1 MPAGIVSL
9 EHSQINNNIEVPMA
23 EAISRSATEILPAI
37 SRWKAP
43 PDSLQASLLL
53 AFLSSA
59 GLFYVNIF
67 PAITNALMEGAGLS
81 TVDAGQIT
89 SANAMGAAFG
99 ALFVTLLIRR
109 IPHWK
114 MASVALLVGLICMD
128 IVTIMQEST
137 AILVPLRFGHGFIGG
152 SLVGL
157 GFSVIART
165 SRPSVAFSLLLVVQ
179 YGGGALGLWLL
190 PPLVPSY
197 GPYVPF
203 YALIIFCVVTLC
215 MMPFLAAYPLPARKT
230 VADITEPGAAKIRV
244 FPLSLTLLAL
254 FLFQAANM
262 ALFAFIFGLGEHY
275 TLEMDFMSP
284 TLGIA
289 NIVSIGG
296 AVLAVYTGIK
306 YKLLKPLSLALICSA
321 LGTCIFLFSDTQ
333 VVFLIANCI
342 TGMAWAFCI
351 PYFLTMSARF
361 DEAGQMAALGGF
373 ASKMGL
379 ACGPMV
385 GGYVLATDG
394 SYPMLIVMA
403 AVVIGVCIAIAFHP
417 AGDLDRQV

>member
-1 MPAGIVSL
+1 
-9 EHSQINNNIEVPMA
+9 MA
-23 EAISRSATEILPAI
+23 EATSSPATETLPAI

-43 PDSLQASLLL
+43 DNSLQASLLL

-59 GLFYVNIF
+59 GLYYVNIF

-89 SANAMGAAFG
+89 SANAMGAACG
-99 ALFVTLLIRR
+99 ALTVTLLIRL

-114 MASVALLVGLICMD
+114 MASVALLFGLICMD
-128 IVTIMQEST
+128 MVTIAQES
-137 AILVPLRFGHGFIGG
+137 ADILVPLRFGHGFIGG

-165 SRPSVAFSLLLVVQ
+165 ERPSVAFSLLLVVQ

-190 PPLVPSY
+190 PPLVPAY

-203 YALIIFCVVTLC
+203 YALIIFCVITLC
-215 MMPFLAAYPLPARKT
+215 MVPFLAAYPLPSRKAKGGKT
-230 VADITEPGAAKIRV
+230 DSATAKIRV
-244 FPLSLTLLAL
+244 FPLGLTLLAL

-262 ALFAFIFGLGEHY
+262 ALFAFIFGLGKHY
-275 TLEMDFMSP
+275 SLTVDFMSP
-284 TLGIA
+284 AIAVA
-289 NIVSIGG
+289 NIVAIGG
-296 AVLAVYTGIK
+296 AVLAAYTGIK
-306 YKLLKPLSLALICSA
+306 FKLLKPLLLALLCSGLA
-321 LGTCIFLFSDTQ
+321 TCLFLFSESQ
-333 VVFLIANCI
+333 AIYLLANCI
-342 TGMAWAFCI
+342 TGFAWAFSV

-361 DEAGQMAALGGF
+361 DAAGQMAALGGF

-385 GGYVLATDG
+385 AGYVLSSEG
-394 SYPMLIVMA
+394 SYPLL
-403 AVVIGVCIAIAFHP
+403 VVIAVAVIAACLAIAYYP
-417 AGDLDRQV
+417 ARDLDGSGAHGSNSM

>member
-1 MPAGIVSL
+1 
-9 EHSQINNNIEVPMA
+9 MA
-23 EAISRSATEILPAI
+23 EAITNPDNIVAAT
-37 SRWKAP
+37 SKWTAP

-59 GLFYVNIF
+59 GLYYVNIF

-99 ALFVTLLIRR
+99 AFTVTLLIRR

-114 MASVALLVGLICMD
+114 MASVALLLALIGMD

-137 AILVPLRFGHGFIGG
+137 RILVPLRFGHGFLGG

-165 SRPSVAFSLLLVVQ
+165 QRPSVAFSLLLVCQ

-215 MMPFLAAYPLPARKT
+215 MVPFLAAYPLPAKKSVSST
-230 VADITEPGAAKIRV
+230 TTPATKIKV
-244 FPLSLTLLAL
+244 FPLGLTLLAL

-275 TLEMDFMSP
+275 GLTMDFMSP
-284 TLGIA
+284 AIGIA
-289 NIVSIGG
+289 NIVAIGG
-296 AVLAVYTGIK
+296 ALLAAYTGIK
-306 YKLLKPLSLALICSA
+306 YRLLKPLLLALACSA
-321 LGTCIFLFSDTQ
+321 LGTLIFLFSHTQ
-333 VVFLIANCI
+333 AIYLIANCI
-342 TGMAWAFCI
+342 TGVAWAFCI
-351 PYFLTMSARF
+351 PYLLTMSAKF

-379 ACGPMV
+379 ACGPIV
-385 GGYVLATDG
+385 AGYVLATDS
-394 SYPMLIVMA
+394 SYPLLIWLA
-403 AVVIGVCIAIAFHP
+403 IGALVACSALAFHP
-417 AGDLDRQV
+417 ARSLDAEV

>member
-1 MPAGIVSL
+1 
-9 EHSQINNNIEVPMA
+9 MA
-23 EAISRSATEILPAI
+23 EAISSPDVNELPAAH
-37 SRWKAP
+37 RWVAP
-43 PDSLQASLLL
+43 PNSLKASVLL

-59 GLFYVNIF
+59 GLYYVNIF

-99 ALFVTLLIRR
+99 AFTVTLFIRR
-109 IPHWK
+109 ISHWK
-114 MASVALLVGLICMD
+114 MASVALLLGLICMD
-128 IVTIMQEST
+128 IITVMQEST
-137 AILVPLRFGHGFIGG
+137 NILVPLRFGHGFIGG

-165 SRPSVAFSLLLVVQ
+165 ARPSVAFSLLLVCQ

-203 YALIIFCVVTLC
+203 YALMIFCVVTLS
-215 MMPFLAAYPLPARKT
+215 MIPFLAAYPLPAKKLAAGDEVT
-230 VADITEPGAAKIRV
+230 VAAKIRV
-244 FPLSLTLLAL
+244 FPLGLTLLAL

-275 TLEMDFMSP
+275 GLTIDFMSP
-284 TLGIA
+284 TIGIA
-289 NIVSIGG
+289 NIIAIGG
-296 AVLAVYTGIK
+296 AVLAAYTGIK
-306 YKLLKPLSLALICSA
+306 YKLLKPLTLALVFSA
-321 LGTCIFLFSDTQ
+321 LGTCLFLFSDSQ
-333 VVFLIANCI
+333 VIYLIANCV
-342 TGMAWAFCI
+342 TGVAWAFCI
-351 PYFLTMSARF
+351 PYLLTMSAKF

-379 ACGPMV
+379 ASGPIV
-385 GGYVLATDG
+385 AGYVLATDG
-394 SYPMLIVMA
+394 SYPMLIVMTA
-403 AVVIGVCIAIAFHP
+403 GTIVACLLIAFHP
-417 AGDLDRQV
+417 ARDLDAQV

>member
-1 MPAGIVSL
+1 
-9 EHSQINNNIEVPMA
+9 MA
-23 EAISRSATEILPAI
+23 EAITNPSSVVAATA
-37 SRWKAP
+37 SKWTAP

-59 GLFYVNIF
+59 GLYYVNIF

-99 ALFVTLLIRR
+99 AFTITLLIRR

-114 MASVALLVGLICMD
+114 MASVALLLALIGMD
-128 IVTIMQEST
+128 IITIMQEST
-137 AILVPLRFGHGFIGG
+137 RILVPLRFGHGFLGG

-165 SRPSVAFSLLLVVQ
+165 QRPSVAFSFLLVCQ

-215 MMPFLAAYPLPARKT
+215 MIPFLAAYPLPAKKSASSAT
-230 VADITEPGAAKIRV
+230 TPVTKIKV
-244 FPLSLTLLAL
+244 FPLGLTLLAL

-275 TLEMDFMSP
+275 GLTIDFMSP
-284 TLGIA
+284 TIGIA
-289 NIVSIGG
+289 NIVAIGG
-296 AVLAVYTGIK
+296 AVLAAYTGIK
-306 YKLLKPLSLALICSA
+306 YKLLKPLSLALIFSA
-321 LGTCIFLFSDTQ
+321 LGTCIFLFSDSQ
-333 VVFLIANCI
+333 VIYLLANCI
-342 TGMAWAFCI
+342 TGVAWAFCI
-351 PYFLTMSARF
+351 PYLLTMSAKF

-379 ACGPMV
+379 ASGPIV
-385 GGYVLATDG
+385 AGYVLATDG
-394 SYPMLIVMA
+394 SYPLLIVMA
-403 AVVIGVCIAIAFHP
+403 AGALVACLAIAFHP
-417 AGDLDRQV
+417 ARDLDAQV